1 MSYFVCTSK
10 ILFYWSREISNQTQ
24 DLARV
29 QLKFCHWNLNGLAAH
44 EFTKLSLL
52 EGYINV
58 NDIDIICLSETFL
71 DSSIPIDDNR
81 LSIPGYSMMRADHPS
96 NTKRGGVCLY
106 YKEHLP
112 IIRRDDISNLQEC
125 LVTEITVKNKRC
137 REHRWTKSWT
147 DSVFCDSFD
156 ILMNNI
162 NSLNPAISIITGDF
176 NGKCSKWY
184 SFDPSDNIVKELDT
198 ITSTADYSQI
208 IDKPTHFTNNSSS
221 CIDLIFTSNPSILV
235 DSGIEKSLS
244 SSCL

>member
-1 MSYFVCTSK
+1 
-10 ILFYWSREISNQTQ
+10 
-24 DLARV
+24 
-29 QLKFCHWNLNGLAAH
+29 
-44 EFTKLSLL
+44 
-52 EGYINV
+52 
-58 NDIDIICLSETFL
+58 
-71 DSSIPIDDNR
+71 
-81 LSIPGYSMMRADHPS
+81 MMRADHPS

-137 REHRWTKSWT
+137 FLTCLYRSPSQNSEQIQS
-147 DSVFCDSFD
+147 FCDSFD

-184 SFDPSDNIVKELDT
+184 SFDASDNIGKELDT
-198 ITSTADYSQI
+198 IISTAGYSQI

-235 DSGIEKSLS
+235 DSWIEKSLS
-244 SSCL
+244 NSCHHDFIYGKINFRVPLPLPYFRTIWDYKSADASSIQHAIENFN